1 VKEALGVKQH
11 LRSLEPLVPG
21 YNLDLAEFLW
31 VDGQTDAAIAMLT
44 EIPLGG
50 AKIDLAAIYA
60 SQGRYSEAADV
71 LQEMTP
77 GANLALAATQTEA
90 VRLLRTAPAVA
101 ASPESL
107 PPLGALAFVY
117 LHVGAPGR
125 ILEPY
130 EGWGEAGYIVDQAF
144 PIFWHPSYAPLRKL
158 DRFKAYVRKAG
169 FVDYW
174 RAHGWP
180 DLCRPVGAD
189 DFECE

>member
-1 VKEALGVKQH
+1 
-11 LRSLEPLVPG
+11 LVPG